1 MKHIIA
7 PYKGKLVN
15 LLLDETNAEHIKIES
30 GLYPTVTLSQRQQ
43 CDLELLVTGALSPL
57 TGFMNQHEYE
67 SVIENT
73 RLTDGTVWPI
83 PYYLDLTEE
92 QADKINI
99 GDKVALHDIEGFMPA
114 VMTVESK
121 WQPDKNKEADNIY
134 GTLDSEHPGVAYL
147 MNSVGKTYIG
157 GKVDA
162 VQLPLHYDFETLRFT
177 PKELRQHFEKS
188 GWRSIVAFHTSKPM
202 HAVHYEM
209 TMRASKQANAHIL
222 IHPVVGMAKPGDL
235 HYYSRVHCYQA
246 ILKQYPKSLVS
257 LALIPIA
264 MRMAGPREA
273 LMNAIIRQ
281 NYGCTHYIV
290 GTEHAAPPN
299 VRDSAKRFYTTGAS
313 QQYVKQFENDID
325 IKFINIE
332 ELCYNEDKA
341 KFITRTDNS
350 DATMSRDGR
359 YVASSQDGDAAMS
372 RDGRYVASSQDGD
385 AAMSRDGRY
394 VASSQDG
401 DATNKRALCSS
412 ESFSNSRIVN
422 SLLMQEDIPHWVTY
436 PAVLKVLQQSYPA
449 RSKRGLTLFFTGLSG
464 SGKSTLARII
474 YAKFLEDG
482 KRAVTLL
489 DGDVVRLN
497 LSSEL
502 GFSKKDRNINI
513 RRIGYVASEITKNR
527 GVAICAPIA
536 PYKETRREVRNNI
549 EEYGAFIEIHVSTSL
564 EECESR
570 DRKGLYAK
578 ARKGIIPEFTGI
590 SDPYDVP
597 EKPEIRIDT
606 VNVSPVQAA
615 QEIYLYLIREGYI
628 G

>member
-1 MKHIIA
+1 MEHLIS
-7 PYKGKLVN
+7 PYKGKLIN
-15 LLLDETNAEHIKIES
+15 LLLDEADAERIKKES
-30 GLYPTVTLSQRQQ
+30 ESYPSITLSQRQQ

-67 SVIENT
+67 SVVENT
-73 RLTDGTVWPI
+73 RLLDGTVWPL
-83 PYYLDLTEE
+83 PFYLDLSEE
-92 QADKINI
+92 QAAKINV

-114 VMTVESK
+114 VITVESK
-121 WQPDKNKEADNIY
+121 WQPDKNKEAENIY
-134 GTLDSEHPGVAYL
+134 GTLDTEHPGVDYL
-147 MNSVGKTYIG
+147 MNSVGKVYIG

-177 PKELRQHFEKS
+177 PKELRQHFDKS

-257 LALIPIA
+257 LALIPMA

-290 GTEHAAPPN
+290 GTEHAGPPN
-299 VRDSAKRFYTTGAS
+299 VRDSGKRFYVSGAS
-313 QQYVKQFENDID
+313 QQYVKQFEDDID
-325 IKFINIE
+325 IKIINIE
-332 ELCYNEDKA
+332 ELCYDEEKE
-341 KFITRTDNS
+341 KFITRTG
-350 DATMSRDGR
+350 ME
-359 YVASSQDGDAAMS
+359 Q
-372 RDGRYVASSQDGD
+372 
-385 AAMSRDGRY
+385 
-394 VASSQDG
+394 
-401 DATNKRALCSS
+401 ALCSS
-412 ESFSNSRIVN
+412 ESFSNTRIVN
-422 SLLMQEDIPHWVTY
+422 SLLKQEDIPHWVTY
-436 PAVLKVLQQSYPA
+436 PAVLRALQQSYPP

-474 YAKFLEDG
+474 YAKFLEEG
-482 KRAVTLL
+482 KRPVTLL

-536 PYKETRREVRNNI
+536 PYRDTRREVRNNI
-549 EEYGAFIEIHVSTSL
+549 EEYGAFVEIHVSTSL
-564 EECESR
+564 EECENR

-590 SDPYDVP
+590 SDPYDIP
-597 EKPEIRIDT
+597 ENPEIRIDT
-606 VNVSPVQAA
+606 VDVTPVQAA
-615 QEIYLYLIREGYI
+615 QDIYLYLIREGYI

>member
-1 MKHIIA
+1 MEHLIP
-7 PYKGKLVN
+7 PYKGKLIN
-15 LLLDETNAEHIKIES
+15 LLLDEAEAERIKVES
-30 GLYPTVTLSQRQQ
+30 ESYPSITLSQRQN

-57 TGFMNQHEYE
+57 TGFMNQQEYE
-67 SVIENT
+67 SVVENT
-73 RLTDGTVWPI
+73 ALLDGTAWPI
-83 PYYLDLTEE
+83 PYYLDLSEE
-92 QADKINI
+92 QAAGINVGDKI
-99 GDKVALHDIEGFMPA
+99 ALHDMEGFMPA
-114 VMTVESK
+114 VITVESK
-121 WQPDKNKEADNIY
+121 WQPDKNKEAENIY
-134 GTLDSEHPGVAYL
+134 GTLDTEHPGVDYL
-147 MNSVGKTYIG
+147 LNTVGDVYIG

-162 VQLPLHYDFETLRFT
+162 IQLPFHYDFETLRYT
-177 PKELRQHFEKS
+177 PLELRQHFDKL

-235 HYYSRVHCYQA
+235 HYYSRVHCYEA
-246 ILKQYPKSLVS
+246 VLKQYPKSLVS
-257 LALIPIA
+257 LALIPMA

-290 GTEHAAPPN
+290 GTEHAGPPN
-299 VRDSAKRFYTTGAS
+299 VRDSGKRFYVTGAS

-325 IKFINIE
+325 IEVINIE
-332 ELCYNEDKA
+332 ELCYDEDKGQ
-341 KFITRTDNS
+341 FITRTG
-350 DATMSRDGR
+350 TKQ
-359 YVASSQDGDAAMS
+359 V
-372 RDGRYVASSQDGD
+372 
-385 AAMSRDGRY
+385 
-394 VASSQDG
+394 
-401 DATNKRALCSS
+401 LCSS
-412 ESFSNSRIVN
+412 ESFSNTRILN
-422 SLLMQEDIPHWVTY
+422 SLLKQEEIPEWVTF
-436 PAVLKVLQQSYPA
+436 PEVLAALRQSYPS
-449 RSKRGLTLFFTGLSG
+449 RSQRGLTLFFTGLSG

-474 YAKFLEDG
+474 YAKFIEEG
-482 KRAVTLL
+482 KRPVTLL

-502 GFSKKDRNINI
+502 GFSKKDRNTNI

-536 PYKETRREVRNNI
+536 PYKEIRREVRNKI
-549 EEYGAFIEIHVSTSL
+549 EEYGSFIEIHVSTSL

-597 EKPEIRIDT
+597 EKPEIRVDT
-606 VNVSPVQAA
+606 VDVSPMQAA
-615 QEIYLYLIREGYI
+615 QDIYLYLIREGYI
-628 G
+628 GQ

>member
-1 MKHIIA
+1 MEHLIT
-7 PYKGKLVN
+7 PYKGKLIN
-15 LLLDETNAEHIKIES
+15 LLLDETDAERIKKES
-30 GLYPTVTLSQRQQ
+30 ESYPSITLSQRQQ

-67 SVIENT
+67 SVVENT
-73 RLTDGTVWPI
+73 RLLDGTVWPL
-83 PYYLDLTEE
+83 PFYLDLSEE
-92 QADKINI
+92 QAAKINV

-114 VMTVESK
+114 VITVESK
-121 WQPDKNKEADNIY
+121 WRPDKNKEAENIY
-134 GTLDSEHPGVAYL
+134 GTLDTEHPGVDYL
-147 MNSVGKTYIG
+147 MNSVGNVYIG

-177 PKELRQHFEKS
+177 PKELRQHFDKS

-202 HAVHYEM
+202 HAVHVEM
-209 TMRASKQANAHIL
+209 TMRASKQANSHIL

-290 GTEHAAPPN
+290 GTEHAGPPN
-299 VRDSAKRFYTTGAS
+299 VRDSGKRFYVSGAS

-325 IKFINIE
+325 IKIINIE
-332 ELCYNEDKA
+332 ELCYDEDKE
-341 KFITRTDNS
+341 KFITRTDS
-350 DATMSRDGR
+350 E
-359 YVASSQDGDAAMS
+359 Q
-372 RDGRYVASSQDGD
+372 
-385 AAMSRDGRY
+385 
-394 VASSQDG
+394 
-401 DATNKRALCSS
+401 ALCSS
-412 ESFSNSRIVN
+412 ESFSNTRIVN
-422 SLLMQEDIPHWVTY
+422 SLLKQEEIPHWVTY
-436 PAVLKVLQQSYPA
+436 PAVLRALQQSYPP

-474 YAKFLEDG
+474 YAKFLEEG
-482 KRAVTLL
+482 KRPVTLL

-536 PYKETRREVRNNI
+536 PYRDTRREVRNNI
-549 EEYGAFIEIHVSTSL
+549 EEYGAFVEIHVSTSL
-564 EECESR
+564 EECENR

-590 SDPYDVP
+590 SDPYDIP
-597 EKPEIRIDT
+597 ENPEIRIDT
-606 VNVSPVQAA
+606 VDVTPVQAA
-615 QEIYLYLIREGYI
+615 QDIYLYLIREGYI